1 MIFLGQSRAERK
13 HLKAIEHFLGKKI
26 RYGRDVLPEK
36 TLTRLKEAGQSARE
50 ALSWGASGLRR
61 GEVLKKLETQYGDL
75 LRTDK
80 HHGRRENAEVAL
92 VAIALALGVRAYFL
106 QPFKIPTHSMRPTLF
121 GILNEPESRP
131 MPSWPMRIFDL
142 VWSGKGWHRAV
153 APRDGTIA
161 SVREGRLFGV
171 IPWTT
176 TEIVGNGWMESV
188 WTGLQQARE
197 GGLKV
202 RAGDA
207 VKAGEVLANF
217 SSASG
222 DHLFVNKVVYQIRKP
237 ERGETFV
244 FTTDGIEGIESGL
257 RLRGIEGSQ
266 YYIKRCVAL
275 GGDRL
280 QVRPPEL
287 WINGQPAQDWACQRV
302 ASQKD
307 GYGGY
312 TLGPTFMT
320 NPDDSYQV
328 PGKDYWAMGD
338 NSANSFDSRGWG
350 AVPSR
355 NLVGKGAFVYWPF
368 TRRWGLIH

>member
-1 MIFLGQSRAERK
+1 MIYFGQARAERK
-13 HLKAIEHFLGKKI
+13 HLKAIEHFLGKRI
-26 RYGRDVLPEK
+26 RYGRDILPEK
-36 TLTRLKEAGQSARE
+36 TLTRLNESSRMAKEALGWNASRE
-50 ALSWGASGLRR
+50 RR
-61 GEVLKKLETQYGDL
+61 EETLKRLETQYGDL

-80 HHGRRENAEVAL
+80 HHGRKENAEVAL
-92 VAIALALGVRAYFL
+92 VAIALALAVRAYFL

-131 MPSWPMRIFDL
+131 PPIWPIRIFDL
-142 VWSGKGWHRAV
+142 AWSGKGWHRAV

-161 SVREGRLFGV
+161 SVREGRLLGV
-171 IPWTT
+171 VPWTT
-176 TEIVGNGWMESV
+176 TEIVGDGWTESV

-222 DHLFVNKVVYQIRKP
+222 DHLFVNKVIYQIRKP

-280 QVRPPEL
+280 QVRPPVL

-302 ASQKD
+302 AAQKG
-307 GYGGY
+307 GYPGY

-320 NPDDSYQV
+320 SPDDSYQV
-328 PGKDYWAMGD
+328 SGKDYWAMGD
-338 NSANSFDSRGWG
+338 NSPNSFDSRGWG
-350 AVPSR
+350 PVPAR

-368 TRRWGLIH
+368 TKRWGLIH

>member
-1 MIFLGQSRAERK
+1 MIYLGQAREERK
-13 HLKAIEHFLGKKI
+13 HLKAIEHFLGKRI
-26 RYGRDVLPEK
+26 RYGRDILPEK
-36 TLTRLKEAGQSARE
+36 TLTRLREAREKAKEALR
-50 ALSWGASGLRR
+50 WGTSGPSR
-61 GEVLKKLETQYGDL
+61 GEILKKLESQYGDL

-106 QPFKIPTHSMRPTLF
+106 QPFKIPTHSMRPTLL

-131 MPSWPMRIFDL
+131 PPSWPVRIFDL

-153 APRDGTIA
+153 APKDGTIT
-161 SVREGRLFGV
+161 SVREGRLFGL

-176 TEIVGNGWMESV
+176 TEIVADGWKESV
-188 WTGLQQARE
+188 WTGLQQSRE

-202 RAGDA
+202 RAGDR
-207 VKAGEVLANF
+207 VNAGEVLANF
-217 SSASG
+217 SSVSG
-222 DHLFVNKVVYQIRKP
+222 DHLFVNKVIYQVRKP
-237 ERGETFV
+237 DRGETFV

-266 YYIKRCVAL
+266 YYIKRCVAV

-280 QVRPPEL
+280 QIKPPVL
-287 WINGQPAQDWACQRV
+287 WINGQPALDTLCQRV
-302 ASQKD
+302 AAQKD
-307 GYGGY
+307 SYSGY
-312 TLGPTFMT
+312 TLGPTFLT

-338 NSANSFDSRGWG
+338 NSPNSFDSRGWG
-350 AVPSR
+350 PVPAR

-368 TRRWGLIH
+368 SKRWGLIH

>member
-1 MIFLGQSRAERK
+1 MFYFGQAREERK
-13 HLKAIEHFLGKKI
+13 HLKAIEHFLGKRI

-36 TLTRLKEAGQSARE
+36 TLTRLQEARGSAKEALAWGTSGQS
-50 ALSWGASGLRR
+50 R
-61 GEVLKKLETQYGDL
+61 GEILKKLESQYGDL

-106 QPFKIPTHSMRPTLF
+106 QPFKIPTHSMRPTLL
-121 GILNEPESRP
+121 GILNEPENRP
-131 MPSWPMRIFDL
+131 PPSWPVRIFDL

-153 APRDGTIA
+153 APKDGTIA

-176 TEIVGNGWMESV
+176 TEIVADGWTESL
-188 WTGLQQARE
+188 WTGLQQSRE

-202 RAGDA
+202 RAGDR
-207 VKAGEVLANF
+207 VNAGEVLANF
-217 SSASG
+217 SSVSG
-222 DHLFVNKVVYQIRKP
+222 DHLFVNKVLYQLRKP

-266 YYIKRCVAL
+266 YYIKRCVAV

-280 QVRPPEL
+280 QIQPPVL
-287 WINGQPAQDWACQRV
+287 WINGEPAQDPLCQRV
-302 ASQKD
+302 AAQKD
-307 GYGGY
+307 GYSGY
-312 TLGPTFMT
+312 TLGPTFLT
-320 NPDDSYQV
+320 HPEDAYSV
-328 PGKDYWAMGD
+328 PSKHYWAMGD
-338 NSANSFDSRGWG
+338 NSPNSFDSRGWG
-350 AVPSR
+350 PVSPR

-368 TRRWGLIH
+368 SKRWGLIH